1 MPYNELDVSRYSNSC
16 LFREVAKIVMGFGAL
31 FVESSLENP
40 FPILI
45 PGHENKF
52 TKTSS
57 EYPVVLIL
65 VTDESGII

>member
-1 MPYNELDVSRYSNSC
+1 VP
-16 LFREVAKIVMGFGAL
+16 KIVIGFGAL

-52 TKTSS
+52 TETSS